1 MNARS
6 PHERKDR
13 VPRKWAAWCSLGG
26 VLIRRRA
33 LLAAAVALPAG
44 ALAACDPLGGKQP
57 EEPAPPPDVLLP
69 LLHRT
74 VALRD
79 RYAEVLTAFPA
90 LQDRL
95 RPLKDNH
102 AQHVIALA
110 REIGVPENGPFPAAG
125 GSVDPGEAPSTALPS
140 EQSAALSDL
149 AGREKQARADA
160 EAACLAAP
168 SYRAALLG
176 SIAACRAGH
185 QEVLK

>member
-1 MNARS
+1 M
-6 PHERKDR
+6 
-13 VPRKWAAWCSLGG
+13 
-26 VLIRRRA
+26 LIRRRA
-33 LLAAAVALPAG
+33 LLAAAVTVSAG
-44 ALAACDPLGGKQP
+44 SVAGCDLFGDKKAQ
-57 EEPAPPPDVLLP
+57 EPAPPPDVLLP
-69 LLHRT
+69 MLHRT
-74 VALRD
+74 VGLRD

-95 RPLKDNH
+95 GPLKDDH
-102 AQHVIALA
+102 AQHVVALA
-110 REIGVPENGPFPAAG
+110 REIGVPENGPFPAAS
-125 GSVDPGEAPSTALPS
+125 GSADPSDAPSQALPT

-149 AGREKQARADA
+149 AEREKSARAEA

>member
-1 MNARS
+1 M
-6 PHERKDR
+6 P
-13 VPRKWAAWCSLGG
+13 
-26 VLIRRRA
+26 IRRRA
-33 LLAAAVALPAG
+33 LLAAAALSAG
-44 ALAACDPLGGKQP
+44 SLAACDPLGGAKQP
-57 EEPAPPPDVLLP
+57 EEPPPAPDVLLP
-69 LLHRT
+69 MLHST

-95 RPLKDNH
+95 GPLKDDH

-110 REIGVPENGPFPAAG
+110 REIGVPENGPFPDAS
-125 GSVDPGEAPSTALPS
+125 GSVQPSTGVPT
-140 EQSAALSDL
+140 EQSAALTDL
-149 AGREKQARADA
+149 AGREKQARTEA

>member
-1 MNARS
+1 
-6 PHERKDR
+6 
-13 VPRKWAAWCSLGG
+13 

-33 LLAAAVALPAG
+33 LLAAAVALSAG
-44 ALAACDPLGGKQP
+44 SMAGCDLLGDKQP
-57 EEPAPPPDVLLP
+57 VEPAPAPDVLLP
-69 LLHRT
+69 MLHRT

-79 RYAEVLTAFPA
+79 RYAEALTAFPA

-95 RPLKDNH
+95 GPLKDDH

-110 REIGVPENGPFPAAG
+110 REIGVPENGPFPAAS
-125 GSVDPGEAPSTALPS
+125 GSAGPSEAPSTALPT
-140 EQSAALSDL
+140 EQSAVLADL
-149 AGREKQARADA
+149 AEREKQARADA

-168 SYRAALLG
+168 TYRAALLG

>member
-1 MNARS
+1 
-6 PHERKDR
+6 
-13 VPRKWAAWCSLGG
+13 

-33 LLAAAVALPAG
+33 LLAAAVVVPAG
-44 ALAACDPLGGKQP
+44 STAGCDLLGDKQP
-57 EEPAPPPDVLLP
+57 AEPAPAPDVLLP
-69 LLHRT
+69 LLHRA

-79 RYAEVLTAFPA
+79 RYSAVLTAFPA

-95 RPLKDNH
+95 GPLKDDH
-102 AQHVIALA
+102 AQHVVALA
-110 REIGVPENGPFPAAG
+110 REIGVPEQGPFPAAS
-125 GSVDPGEAPSTALPS
+125 GSADPGDAPSPGVPT
-140 EQSAALSDL
+140 EQSAALADL
-149 AGREKQARADA
+149 AEREQRARADA

>member
-1 MNARS
+1 M
-6 PHERKDR
+6 R
-13 VPRKWAAWCSLGG
+13 VP
-26 VLIRRRA
+26 IRRRA
-33 LLAAAVALPAG
+33 LLAAAVVATTGSVAG
-44 ALAACDPLGGKQP
+44 CNPLGGKQQP
-57 EEPAPPPDVLLP
+57 QWSPAPDVLLP
-69 LLHRT
+69 LLTRT

-90 LQDRL
+90 LQDRIG
-95 RPLKDNH
+95 PLKDDH

-110 REIGVPENGPFPAAG
+110 REIGLPEAGPFPAAS
-125 GSVDPGEAPSTALPS
+125 GSAGAGAEPSATSTAVPT

-149 AGREKQARADA
+149 AALEKAGRQEA

-185 QEVLK
+185 QEVLA

>member
-1 MNARS
+1 M
-6 PHERKDR
+6 
-13 VPRKWAAWCSLGG
+13 
-26 VLIRRRA
+26 LIHRRA
-33 LLAAAVALPAG
+33 FLAAAVAASAG
-44 ALAACDPLGGKQP
+44 SVAACDPLGTKPAAQP
-57 EEPAPPPDVLLP
+57 SQAPDVLLP

-95 RPLKDNH
+95 GPLKDDH
-102 AQHVIALA
+102 DQHVVALA
-110 REIGVPENGPFPAAG
+110 REIGVPEKGPFPAA
-125 GSVDPGEAPSTALPS
+125 SESADPSAAASAPVPT

-149 AGREKQARADA
+149 AAREKTARQDA
-160 EAACLAAP
+160 ETACLAAP

-185 QEVLK
+185 QEVLR